1 MVGWAGAGGGGRRV
15 VGVLLLGG
23 WDVKCW
29 CGGVWVE
36 WNPGAFSEVD
46 GGVWCLWVVVVVSEA
61 VLEVEL

>member
-1 MVGWAGAGGGGRRV
+1 M
-15 VGVLLLGG
+15 LLLGG

-36 WNPGAFSEVD
+36 WDSGAFPEVY

-61 VLEVEL
+61 VFEVEL